1 MGVARS
7 TLPPLTVPPL
17 TPFVANDAFPI
28 APPSLPIASSPA
40 RRAVAP
46 SSLMSTAFSIHLVTA
61 HCTLLAVAHSRS
73 VLSSLLSVAYHIM
86 TPSLMLPATSNA
98 LFVVPVVPA
107 APTSVNREINE
118 RYRYGV

>member
-1 MGVARS
+1 MAKEEDSWRP
-7 TLPPLTVPPL
+7 TE
-17 TPFVANDAFPI
+17 
-28 APPSLPIASSPA
+28 
-40 RRAVAP
+40 
-46 SSLMSTAFSIHLVTA
+46 SIHLVTA

-73 VLSSLLSVAYHIM
+73 VLSSLLPVAYHIM